1 MRRSLL
7 IVIAVLLIA
16 GIAALY
22 WFSRPLPVLTVT
34 TWAGPYG
41 HAQASA
47 QMRPYGAERS
57 VDVRLAQWDGEIAEL
72 EKAVASAKFKGD
84 VIDFELPRAVEACE
98 KGLLEKIDAGS
109 LPDGADGAP
118 ASADFVPGAIGPCWI
133 GSMVYSQVMIFSP
146 RLKRRPATLS
156 DFFDR
161 QKFPGRRALSRASP
175 KYNLEM
181 ALLADGVAPGGVYK
195 ALETPEGLDRAFNK
209 LRALNPI
216 WAHDSIGALRWL
228 ANGQAVMATAMN
240 GDVYDSSRKDF
251 TPGIIWDHQLYEFD
265 VFAIPFG
272 NPNKKRALDFIAFA
286 TGSGPLAGV
295 ASWVP
300 YGPARRSAL
309 ALVKNNPDLATP
321 MRPWLPT
328 APENFRHAFA
338 VDDAWW
344 RAHEAGLTSRWRE
357 FVSR

>member
-7 IVIAVLLIA
+7 LVIAGVLIA
-16 GIAALY
+16 AVAALY

-41 HAQASA
+41 RAQASA
-47 QMRPYGAERS
+47 QIRPYGAKKS

-72 EKAVASAKFKGD
+72 EKAVSSRQFEGD

-109 LPDGADGAP
+109 LPPGADGTP
-118 ASADFVPGAIGPCWI
+118 ASADFVPGAIGPCWV
-133 GSMVYSQVMIFSP
+133 GSVVYSQVMIFAP
-146 RLKRRPATLS
+146 RLKRNPATLA

-161 QKFPGRRALSRASP
+161 RRFPGRRAMSRASP

-181 ALLADGVAPGGVYK
+181 ALLAHGVAPGEVYRT
-195 ALETPEGLDRAFNK
+195 LETPEGLDGAYQK
-209 LRALNPI
+209 LSALNPI

-240 GDVYDSSRKDF
+240 GDVYESSRKDF
-251 TPGIIWDHQLYEFD
+251 APGIIWDHQLYEFD

-272 NPNKKRALDFIAFA
+272 NPKKRRAMDFIAYA

-300 YGPARRSAL
+300 YGPARRSSL
-309 ALVKNNPDLATP
+309 ALVKDNPDLKIP
-321 MRPWLPT
+321 MRSWLPT
-328 APENFRHAFA
+328 APENFRNAFP
-338 VDDAWW
+338 VNNAWW
-344 RAHEAGLTSRWRE
+344 RQHEAGLTSRWRE